1 MLSAWKHLLNLI
13 FVIRSTHYLKNE
25 TKGHN
30 PYCFI
35 SDVYETCDES
45 MFHLVK
51 ILLIE
56 LHQQVFR

>member
-35 SDVYETCDES
+35 SDV
-45 MFHLVK
+45 V
-51 ILLIE
+51 
-56 LHQQVFR
+56 